1 MLSFNH
7 YCFALTESILLTSLF
22 FPQKEQRITE
32 MYSELS
38 QTSKIECFTKIVSNF
53 QPLTVFSY
61 SLFSQNTLS
70 LMFDRILDLLLDYLE
85 AHKRSATSLPC
96 LTICITFEKECFSGN
111 ILLIN
116 QVSLSGCLNFTRNWG
131 ICVLQSFVN
140 KAVTS

>member
-85 AHKRSATSLPC
+85 AHQRSATSLPC
-96 LTICITFEKECFSGN
+96 LTICITFEKECSSGN